1 MSLCQYCRVHNEG
14 SLIELGEKN
23 YCTETAIWTLD
34 ELEEDGFFVPKDLYD
49 GVCEHCYE
57 HKQREE
63 KNNE

>member
-49 GVCEHCYE
+49 GVCEHC
-57 HKQREE
+57 
-63 KNNE
+63 